1 MTGRIRGVSVDLDQ
15 GRQSAIALEKDSN
28 GIHWSISADHIEDQ
42 QTAVDCHRLRKDQC
56 AEGNVFYADTIANKH
71 VLLALKKQPFR
82 RYKGSDGALVRTVE
96 RLRNA
101 AEGSAWQTA
110 ALQQT
115 PTHLWLLRT
124 SSSHRLSSLS
134 RLLSNSEATKSRPSR
149 PKER

>member
-1 MTGRIRGVSVDLDQ
+1 MLNAPSLEVGQELHVRTDPSPPPTIDANICLGTHHHRLGKD
-15 GRQSAIALEKDSN
+15 QSA
-28 GIHWSISADHIEDQ
+28 GSI
-42 QTAVDCHRLRKDQC
+42 
-56 AEGNVFYADTIANKH
+56 VFYANPLIRGFLWSVPDTIASKH

-115 PTHLWLLRT
+115 PTHLWDHENELT
-124 SSSHRLSSLS
+124 
-134 RLLSNSEATKSRPSR
+134 AY
-149 PKER
+149 